1 MATLSEITDAIKTTL
16 NDNISGLR
24 VYDTVPDMGLNF
36 PAAFIVPTNIEFDT
50 SMQRGTDLYT
60 FDILVACQ
68 RTDSRT
74 GQDKLATFITGQGS
88 TSIRQA
94 IFNNSTLGLSDT
106 TSRCLAV
113 SNISA
118 DVNVNGIDA
127 VGANVEM
134 QVYTKGTT

>member
-50 SMQRGTDLYT
+50 AMQRGTDLYT